1 MITGN
6 EKILLYLRQGLP
18 GMSPAFQKLGEF
30 ILREPQKILYLT
42 ITELAKEAST
52 SEASVTRLCR
62 HLHCKGYTEFK
73 MALAMDI
80 QQSQPVEHAEAAASA
95 DTLVEEA
102 VHALR
107 DTRKFLNQDDLKQAA
122 LAIHKAQVIQIYG
135 VAASATTGDYLHY
148 RLLRMGKSAVMFN
161 DMHRA
166 AMNASVLKEGEL
178 VIVVSSSGS
187 TRDVLHVVKLARK
200 QNAKVIMISN
210 TVSSPIGNLA
220 DLLLV
225 AARPEGPFTA
235 GTLIAKVGA
244 MLLVELLIRE
254 LMALSS
260 QYLLASQQTASS
272 TLPMLL

>member
-1 MITGN
+1 MGN

-18 GMSPAFQKLGEF
+18 GLSPTFQKLGEF
-30 ILREPQKILYLT
+30 ILRDPEKVLYLT

-62 HLHCKGYTEFK
+62 HLRCKGYTEFK

-80 QQSQPVEHAEAAASA
+80 QQNQPVEHMETTDSV
-95 DTLVEEA
+95 DELVEEA

-107 DTRKFLNQDDLKQAA
+107 DTRKFLNHEDLKQAA
-122 LAIHKAQVIQIYG
+122 MMIHQAHAIQIYG

-148 RLLRMGKSAVMFN
+148 RLLRLGKSAILFN

-166 AMNASVLKEGEL
+166 AMNASALKEGEL

-187 TRDVLHVVKLARK
+187 TRDLLHVVKLAKK
-200 QNAKVIMISN
+200 QKAKIVMLSN
-210 TVSSPIGNLA
+210 TLSSPIGNLA

-235 GTLIAKVGA
+235 GMLITKVGT
-244 MLLVELLIRE
+244 MLVVELLIRE
-254 LMALSS
+254 LMTINN
-260 QYLLASQQTASS
+260 QYSLASQNTASS
-272 TLPMLL
+272 TLPMLM